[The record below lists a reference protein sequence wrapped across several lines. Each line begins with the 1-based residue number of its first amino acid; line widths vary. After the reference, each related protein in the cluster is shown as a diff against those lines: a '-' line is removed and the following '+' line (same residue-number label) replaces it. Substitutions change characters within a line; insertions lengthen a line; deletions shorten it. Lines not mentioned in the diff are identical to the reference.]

1 MKQLAES
8 QVNNIKDKL
17 IKFKNDLIIKNSMNN
32 RIKNYFDD

>member
-8 QVNNIKDKL
+8 QVDNIKDKL
-17 IKFKNDLIIKNSMNN
+17 IKFKNDLIMKNNMNN